1 MKASAAAA
9 PIARLCAATIMLTL
23 VATPSMG
30 QTPRTA
36 DGRPDLQGVWD
47 FRTMTP
53 LQRPTELGEKAFLT
67 SEEAAAQEAGV
78 AERRARLLEP
88 SEVRTEPLPA
98 GGGGRAVGGYNDF
111 WLDYGTTIVGDRRT
125 SLIVDP
131 PDGRL
136 PALTAEGES
145 LRQVGS
151 LMEDLPIEG
160 LVRVRSAGT
169 GSDYPEDRGLA
180 ERCLVGFNSG
190 PPMMPSGYNNNMQL
204 FQTPDAVVILNEMVH
219 DVRIIPLDE
228 RPHLPPSVGQWAGSS
243 IGRWDGDTLVVETTN
258 MTDKTAS
265 FEPSATTAIGTG
277 VTLTLTERF
286 SRLNDETLLYEYTV
300 DDPTIFTSAFTVAV
314 PMRRS
319 EEPMFE
325 YACHEGNYG
334 LLNILTGARV
344 AEAESRETR

>member
-1 MKASAAAA
+1 VTTS
-9 PIARLCAATIMLTL
+9 IFYAATILLAAT
-23 VATPSMG
+23 ATPSMG

-67 SEEAAAQEAGV
+67 DEEVAAQEAGV

-111 WLDYGTTIVGDRRT
+111 WLDYGTTVVGDRRT

-131 PDGRL
+131 PNGRL
-136 PALTAEGES
+136 PALTAEGEA

-204 FQTPDAVVILNEMVH
+204 FQTPNAVVILNEMVH
-219 DVRIIPLDE
+219 DVRIIPLDD
-228 RPHLPPSVGQWAGSS
+228 RRHLSPSVGQWAGSS
-243 IGRWDGDTLVVETTN
+243 IGHWDGDILVVETTN

-277 VTLTLTERF
+277 VTVTLTERF
-286 SRLNDETLLYEYTV
+286 SRLNDDTLLYEYTV
-300 DDPTIFTSAFTVAV
+300 DDPTIFTREFTVAV

-319 EEPMFE
+319 GEPIFE

-344 AEAESRETR
+344 AEAEGRDAR